1 MSAFSDAI
9 DLIFTDGNIG
19 EDALWRAGGSG
30 PAFNVRIIR
39 NAPDETVRFGSSR
52 AILPT
57 VIIAVRVSDVAQ
69 PAAGDTVEI
78 ADTRFEII
86 AEPTKDRAG
95 LVWGCEAIEQFQVQ

>member
-9 DLIFTDGNIG
+9 DVIFTDPNVA
-19 EDALWRAGGSG
+19 EDAVWRAGGAEPG
-30 PAFNVRIIR
+30 FTVRIIR

-57 VIIAVRVSDVAQ
+57 VIIAVRVRDVAR
-69 PAAGDTVEI
+69 PAPGDTVEI
-78 ADTRFEII
+78 ADTRFGII

-95 LVWGCEAIEQFQVQ
+95 LVWGCEAIEQSQVQ

>member
-9 DLIFTDGNIG
+9 DMIFTDPNVA
-19 EDALWRAGGSG
+19 EDAVWRAGGAEPG
-30 PAFNVRIIR
+30 FTVRIIR

-57 VIIAVRVSDVAQ
+57 VIIAVSVRDVAR

-78 ADTRFEII
+78 ADAPFEII
-86 AEPTKDRAG
+86 AQPTKDRTG
-95 LVWGCEAIEQFQVQ
+95 LVWGCEAIEQPQAQ